1 MKKTKIE
8 DLKIGMKV
16 TELSDGVKETILEL
30 TSSSVLITRT
40 KRSKDGIYCNGWFRI
55 EDFDKEFKI

>member
-1 MKKTKIE
+1 MNKTKIE

-30 TSSSVLITRT
+30 TSSSFLITRT
-40 KRSKDGIYCNGWFRI
+40 KRGKDGINCKQWFTI
-55 EDFDKEFKI
+55 QDFDKEFKI